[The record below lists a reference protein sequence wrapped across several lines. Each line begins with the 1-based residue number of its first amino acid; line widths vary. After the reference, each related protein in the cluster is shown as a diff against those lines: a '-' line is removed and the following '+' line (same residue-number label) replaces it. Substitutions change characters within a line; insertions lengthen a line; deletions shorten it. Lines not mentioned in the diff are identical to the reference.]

1 MLTLP
6 VIQLLSLQFDVSNPT
21 ITTALVSFHTKILRG
36 LNMSNRLEKSRS
48 FLTTSPVKM
57 LTSFLGGGSSTVSE
71 SSFST
76 KSQRTPIASLFPAPP
91 ISRSNSS
98 IKDSSS
104 SIYGSAKSREGIKF
118 GIDDDAPENPHVRLE
133 QTFTGYMASLHQ
145 FKGNFIGRMIINRG
159 AVDELAVNDFYN
171 KLIESPFDI
180 DYPPDLTADVIF
192 VAFEKFVKMAWREQ
206 MGSIMSLKSLN
217 ALQERASK
225 KVVGDF
231 ADFVRFLF
239 GDMAPQ
245 NQRAF
250 TALIKLLANLLD
262 GCADDGDRGALTLAF
277 AQLFVDDDSAHIYIN
292 LLDRLVEDCD
302 RIFEKVTFDLEASLS
317 RAGSIYESGMLSPRG
332 GKSHTGSLTSNTS
345 SLRRKLGFD
354 TLLRQNSKTEDRP
367 SVWRTLS
374 KHGRN
379 NSVSESSSLSKASA
393 GKSRSIDLGT
403 APNKLRRPGSRDR
416 PTIAGAFDDSP
427 LRPGSSYRL
436 ETIGEPAEDS
446 TPKTPK
452 KKRRS
457 SLSDLKSMMAATT
470 LQDDDEPLQPLSRMR
485 ETSQKFNSGP
495 TLPPPSKIPM
505 SPTSNA
511 RPKLQKENILGS
523 PFQVAPLLSSPPE
536 TPLKSH
542 NKGFSTSSIPTLR
555 TLKSTT
561 ATPTT
566 DSPRRPPLSK
576 TPSGKLRLQSPQKL
590 RERLQFDKQ
599 AVDDVDANLQSE
611 LSKIAADMARVNSSL
626 PRSNTI
632 DLRKLSA
639 SVSTLESRIPVLIK
653 EIGDRQEVLQHDM
666 DNTLKATEAKVKAID
681 QLYKETT
688 AENELLYEKFNTELA
703 KIVRALKGKTG
714 EKEEIMT
721 KMKEFSEETA
731 RVKKDNAR
739 LKREMASLRAM
750 VKNAATETA

>member
-1 MLTLP
+1 
-6 VIQLLSLQFDVSNPT
+6 
-21 ITTALVSFHTKILRG
+21 
-36 LNMSNRLEKSRS
+36 
-48 FLTTSPVKM
+48 
-57 LTSFLGGGSSTVSE
+57 
-71 SSFST
+71 
-76 KSQRTPIASLFPAPP
+76 
-91 ISRSNSS
+91 
-98 IKDSSS
+98 
-104 SIYGSAKSREGIKF
+104 
-118 GIDDDAPENPHVRLE
+118 
-133 QTFTGYMASLHQ
+133 MANLHAH
-145 FKGNFIGRMIINRG
+145 KGNFVGRMILNRA
-159 AVDELAVNDFYN
+159 AVDELAVNDLYN

-180 DYPPDLTADVIF
+180 DCPPDLTADVIF
-192 VAFEKFVKMAWREQ
+192 VAFEKFVKIAWREQ
-206 MGSIMSLKSLN
+206 MGPIMSLQSLI
-217 ALQERASK
+217 ALQERAAK

-250 TALIKLLANLLD
+250 TALIKLLADLLD

-277 AQLFVDDDSAHIYIN
+277 AQLFVDDDSAHNYIN

-317 RAGSIYESGMLSPRG
+317 RAGSIYESGLSSPRG

-354 TLLRQNSKTEDRP
+354 TLLRQNSKNEDRP

-379 NSVSESSSLSKASA
+379 NSVTEVSSLSKASA

-416 PTIAGAFDDSP
+416 PTIAGAFDDTS

-436 ETIGEPAEDS
+436 ETIGEPVEDAP
-446 TPKTPK
+446 PKTPK

-457 SLSDLKSMMAATT
+457 SLSDLKSLMAAAT
-470 LQDDDEPLQPLSRMR
+470 LQDEDEPLQPLSRMR

-495 TLPPPSKIPM
+495 RIPPPSKIPM

-511 RPKLQKENILGS
+511 RPKIQKENILGS
-523 PFQVAPLLSSPPE
+523 PFQANPVLSSPPD
-536 TPLKSH
+536 TPMKGH
-542 NKGFSTSSIPTLR
+542 NKGFSTSSIPTLK
-555 TLKSTT
+555 TLKS
-561 ATPTT
+561 AAGTPTSDT
-566 DSPRRPPLSK
+566 PRRPPLTK
-576 TPSGKLRLQSPQKL
+576 TPSAKLRLQSPQKL
-590 RERLQFDKQ
+590 RERLQYEKQ
-599 AVDDVDANLQSE
+599 AVEDVDATLQSE

-626 PRSNTI
+626 PRSGTI
-632 DLRKLSA
+632 DLRKLSTSIGA
-639 SVSTLESRIPVLIK
+639 LESRIPILVR
-653 EIGDRQEVLQHDM
+653 EISDRQETLQRDL

-721 KMKEFSEETA
+721 KMKEASEETA
-731 RVKKDNAR
+731 RVKKENAR

-750 VKNAATETA
+750 VKNAPTEAA